1 MSKYLSNKG
10 FKIVEG
16 IIWTLAVVGMLGLLI
31 ALYELKGITKE
42 VREYKTIIRK

>member
-16 IIWTLAVVGMLGLLI
+16 IIWTLAVVGMITLLC
-31 ALYELKGITKE
+31 AMYELKGLSKDI
-42 VREYKTIIRK
+42 REYKTQIRK

>member
-10 FKIVEG
+10 FKIIEG

-31 ALYELKGITKE
+31 AVHELKGITKE